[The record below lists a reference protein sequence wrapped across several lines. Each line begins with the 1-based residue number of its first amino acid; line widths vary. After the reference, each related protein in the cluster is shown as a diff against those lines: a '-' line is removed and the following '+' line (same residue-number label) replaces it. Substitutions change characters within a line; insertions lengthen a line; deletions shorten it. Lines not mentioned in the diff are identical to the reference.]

1 MPFPAA
7 PREPIPSWHNLIP
20 SPKGPQTHP
29 WLQNPT
35 ASQFPL
41 LPLKPRSS
49 QCSAPPKVFWRPQT
63 TTGPRCPAPPGTV
76 PLSTPMAQSPGTGTH
91 APSCPMGM
99 GPEGS
104 PLGVRCGN
112 RAVSSFAGA
121 GRGAERRKVTAAA
134 PRSCL
139 GKGGEKSC
147 WRDAPEG
154 NHFLPPWEISTSSP
168 SSHCLGSPPPGQ
180 PCRQLPPRGGIIP
193 AGPKTSPFISDPL
206 ITLQVGSWAER
217 GHALLHPP
225 KAPNAFMGRADS
237 RAPTKAMFT
246 CVSVS
251 NKTWMTTCG
260 RFPVQ
265 TRMGSDHSI
274 FG

>member
-41 LPLKPRSS
+41 LPLNPQSFQR
-49 QCSAPPKVFWRPQT
+49 SAPPKVFWRPQT

-76 PLSTPMAQSPGTGTH
+76 PLSTPMAQSPGTGTR

-99 GPEGS
+99 GLEGS

-147 WRDAPEG
+147 WRDAPGG
-154 NHFLPPWEISTSSP
+154 NHFLPS
-168 SSHCLGSPPPGQ
+168 LGNFHFQ
-180 PCRQLPPRGGIIP
+180 PQLPLPRLPPSRAALQAAATEGRNYPRRAENLPVYFRSLNYP
-193 AGPKTSPFISDPL
+193 AGGKL
-206 ITLQVGSWAER
+206 
-217 GHALLHPP
+217 
-225 KAPNAFMGRADS
+225 GRAGPCPAAS
-237 RAPTKAMFT
+237 TQSPKCF
-246 CVSVS
+246 SG
-251 NKTWMTTCG
+251 TW
-260 RFPVQ
+260 Q
-265 TRMGSDHSI
+265 TAGLPQRRCSPAFQCLTRPG
-274 FG
+274 